1 VKQRNQ
7 QPPGITFVDGAGV
20 QQPRTA
26 AVSGYVF
33 SVAAGFQPAVEPGI
47 LPGGLSRGPRS
58 QFRVQTCHSG
68 RQDAALYGSKDGC
81 RYRRKA
87 TLNTYVS
94 GGPAAVAAL
103 RRRRLT
109 ESDASGF
116 SNVLRLVLR
125 TQPRSIEIA
134 PQAAAEGGS
143 ISATNL

>member
-1 VKQRNQ
+1 M
-7 QPPGITFVDGAGV
+7 PTFA
-20 QQPRTA
+20 
-26 AVSGYVF
+26 Y
-33 SVAAGFQPAVEPGI
+33 
-47 LPGGLSRGPRS
+47 
-58 QFRVQTCHSG
+58 SG
-68 RQDAALYGSKDGC
+68 RT
-81 RYRRKA
+81 R
-87 TLNTYVS
+87 
-94 GGPAAVAAL
+94 GGQSVTGERVADTMDAAVAAL